1 MPTIHVLEHDI
12 NSQGSLAGLLKQ
24 RGHTAHNLASAHE
37 YFYQLNKQ
45 PPRCVIVDWSFS
57 DISGME
63 IVQRTRQLLGGHV
76 GLIMLTETER
86 EDQAVLALNAGA
98 DDCFA
103 RPSRDELLVARIEAL
118 LRRLVPAP
126 VAEAKRL
133 SVGPYT
139 LDLGLRSVTVNGIDA
154 GLAPRE
160 FDLAWILFSQPSRLL
175 TKDELLAMIWGKRSE
190 TGAHTIAQN
199 IYALRKKLAFD
210 ANGFELQSVY
220 ASGYRLERVGERAR
234 ERPPPLRVRPATV
247 AYAMAA

>member
-1 MPTIHVLEHDI
+1 MPTIHLLEQDI
-12 NSQGSLAGLLKQ
+12 SNQGSLARLLTQ
-24 RGHTAHNLASAHE
+24 RGHTTNHLASAHE
-37 YFYQLNKQ
+37 YFYQLSKQ
-45 PPRCVIVDWSFS
+45 PPRCVVVDWSFS

-63 IVQRTRQLLGGHV
+63 IVQRTRQLLGRHV
-76 GLIMLTETER
+76 GLIMLTDTER

-103 RPSRDELLVARIEAL
+103 RPARDELLVARIEAL

-139 LDLGLRSVTVNGIDA
+139 LDLGLRSVTINGVDA

-210 ANGFELQSVY
+210 GNGFELQSVY
-220 ASGYRLERVGERAR
+220 ASGYRLERVAERAPTR
-234 ERPPPLRVRPATV
+234 SPAMRARPATA